1 LSLGTG
7 RVAAYC
13 WEVAMQRTRL
23 NGRTPLFI
31 VVNGAC
37 AGAAKAQRAI
47 GDVLRAARRQHYF
60 FTVADANDELEFRRA
75 AHIAAR
81 HEGAVIVV
89 GDDAAINAGINA
101 TLPTLRPFGVVPLGD
116 VQCASRLPDVPLD
129 PACATEALLSAQVT
143 RQQIGSVNGRCFLSS
158 ASVGLHPELLEQ
170 RADSRRSPGWWSRL
184 SGMWRSSQR
193 FELEL
198 RRGDELQVME
208 TPTLLVANPRAD
220 QQSSAL
226 FRGSREHSLS
236 GMVVRPVATSK
247 LCWLALRG
255 GLEQLAKDEH
265 VREFD
270 FRRLSARPRSH
281 GWGTVRVLIDGQAR
295 WLRPPLVF
303 SIYQHPLLWMT
314 PVRESAVAAA

>member
-1 LSLGTG
+1 
-7 RVAAYC
+7 
-13 WEVAMQRTRL
+13 MQRPRL

-60 FTVADANDELEFRRA
+60 FTVGSAGDELEFRRA

-81 HEGAVIVV
+81 HEGAVIVA

-101 TLPTLRPFGVVPLGD
+101 TLPTMRPFGVVPLGE

-129 PACATEALLSAQVT
+129 PACATAALLTAQVT
-143 RQQIGSVNGRCFLSS
+143 RQRIGWVNGRCFLSS

-170 RADSRRSPGWWSRL
+170 RAAGHGRPPGWWSGL
-184 SGMWRSSQR
+184 AGMWRSAQR

-198 RRGDELQVME
+198 RRGDELQMME
-208 TPTLLVANPRAD
+208 TATLVVGNPSAEPSQALLRAP
-220 QQSSAL
+220 
-226 FRGSREHSLS
+226 REHTLS
-236 GMVVRPVATSK
+236 AVVLRPHATSK

-255 GLEQLAKDEH
+255 GLEQLARDEH
-265 VREFD
+265 VRAFD

-281 GWGTVRVLIDGQAR
+281 GWGAVRVLIDGQPR
-295 WLRPPLVF
+295 WLRPPFVF
-303 SIYQHPLLWMT
+303 SVCQHPLLWMT
-314 PVRESAVAAA
+314 PERVTSAAAA